1 MFSTFRSAIIYRS
14 GCAIVMALGL
24 RTGGAAWIGW
34 PSDPM
39 IEELREQ
46 WLAASTALKHLQ
58 IAAGDMHARLA
69 ASGSI
74 NSVPQPLHV
83 EP

>member
-1 MFSTFRSAIIYRS
+1 V
-14 GCAIVMALGL
+14 AIVMALGL
-24 RTGGAAWIGW
+24 RTGAAAWIGW

-39 IEELREQ
+39 IEALREQ